1 MPGSSR
7 TFTYTIKPDDADM
20 EKAARQARKILGWAC
35 EGDKRITCHGV
46 SGDLYGVVQLNL
58 TVVGRDQW
66 WSRRLAQD
74 ILNMVTWG
82 LRHPAEIDLLSERQ
96 EPHDHRGYMYGRVKQ
111 WRERQSPSSD

>member
-7 TFTYTIKPDDADM
+7 TFTYTIKPDGGDL
-20 EKAARQARKILGWAC
+20 EKATRQARKIMGWAC

-46 SGDLYGVVQLNL
+46 DGDSFGLVQLNL

-82 LRHPAEIDLLSERQ
+82 LKNPAQIDLLSERQ
-96 EPHDHRGYMYGRVKQ
+96 DPHDHRGYAHGRVRT
-111 WRERQSPSSD
+111 WRERQSSSSG